1 MGRCRC
7 QDMGIWPSKS
17 RRLLVNRCKK
27 PQDNCLVRILF
38 PDPKLPRIDC
48 SDHGSNHRLKH
59 RLERTKVEEGIA
71 EIDRPIR
78 DFDNHIETGFQLATF
93 QGPLC
98 AEPVVGM
105 AYFVEQVDIDI
116 KGLESEIGES
126 HNSHQTLPLSSPS
139 TLRLE
144 QNRTQQ
150 ITGSFVSSFKDA
162 CRNALLDWSPRLLLA
177 MYSCEIQASSRF
189 RFSMFVPS
197 LIARSRCP
205 RQSLWCC
212 SQTAGS
218 YRSGRNEGRVV
229 LFQCFC
235 APSRGGKLWFCRWC
249 VFI

>member
-38 PDPKLPRIDC
+38 PDPKLPRID
-48 SDHGSNHRLKH
+48 GPNHRLKH
-59 RLERTKVEEGIA
+59 RLERTKVDEGTA

-98 AEPVVGM
+98 GEPVVGM

-116 KGLESEIGES
+116 KSLESEIGKS
-126 HNSHQTLPLSSPS
+126 HNSQTLPSSSPS
-139 TLRLE
+139 TLHLE

-189 RFSMFVPS
+189 RFSMFAPS
-197 LIARSRCP
+197 LSHRP
-205 RQSLWCC
+205 
-212 SQTAGS
+212 
-218 YRSGRNEGRVV
+218 
-229 LFQCFC
+229 
-235 APSRGGKLWFCRWC
+235 
-249 VFI
+249 

>member
-27 PQDNCLVRILF
+27 PQNNCLVRIFFL
-38 PDPKLPRIDC
+38 PKLLRID
-48 SDHGSNHRLKH
+48 DSNYRLKH
-59 RLERTKVEEGIA
+59 RLERTKVEEGTA
-71 EIDRPIR
+71 EIDRSIR
-78 DFDNHIETGFQLATF
+78 DFDSHIETGFQLATF

-116 KGLESEIGES
+116 KSLESEIGKS
-126 HNSHQTLPLSSPS
+126 HNSQTFLPLSSPL
-139 TLRLE
+139 TLHLE

-150 ITGSFVSSFKDA
+150 ITGSFVSSFRDA

-177 MYSCEIQASSRF
+177 MYSCEIQASSKF
-189 RFSMFVPS
+189 RFSMFCTLS

-205 RQSLWCC
+205 RQSVWCC
-212 SQTAGS
+212 S
-218 YRSGRNEGRVV
+218 
-229 LFQCFC
+229 
-235 APSRGGKLWFCRWC
+235 
-249 VFI
+249 